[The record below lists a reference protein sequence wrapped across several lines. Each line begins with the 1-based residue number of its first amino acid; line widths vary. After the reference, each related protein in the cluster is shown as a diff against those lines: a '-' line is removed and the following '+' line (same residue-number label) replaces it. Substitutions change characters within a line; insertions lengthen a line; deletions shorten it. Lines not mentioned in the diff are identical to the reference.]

1 LAQQP
6 VLQLEDAN
14 GNPVSQSGVV
24 VTATV
29 SPAGATPSNAT
40 ATTNGSGVASFTG
53 LSLTGTVGSYTLSFG
68 ATGLTPATAGITL
81 SAGTAA
87 VIGAN
92 SLTTQSAPAGSAVS
106 SPPSVIVHDGSGNPV
121 QGVTV
126 TFAAA
131 AGSGSVTGGTQT
143 TNESGIATV
152 GSWTLRDRKSTRLNS
167 SHVS

>member
-1 LAQQP
+1 
-6 VLQLEDAN
+6 
-14 GNPVSQSGVV
+14 
-24 VTATV
+24 
-29 SPAGATPSNAT
+29 
-40 ATTNGSGVASFTG
+40 TTGSNGSATFTG
-53 LSLTGTVGSYTLSFG
+53 LTLTGTVGSYTLSFG

-126 TFAAA
+126 TFAPA
-131 AGSGSVTGGTQT
+131 AGSGSVSEIGRA
-143 TNESGIATV
+143 SC
-152 GSWTLRDRKSTRLNS
+152 RDRVGTAGGGGRCTGTGRDTAWAA
-167 SHVS
+167 